1 MNGPPLAEFS
11 PVGDN
16 SAERFLRIDCHTDH
30 ADFKKYAIIVWQS
43 ADGDSEA
50 AAHRE
55 NASDGIGEA

>member
-30 ADFKKYAIIVWQS
+30 AVFKKYAINSWH
-43 ADGDSEA
+43 ATGGDVTLIAYPRKGSLG
-50 AAHRE
+50 
-55 NASDGIGEA
+55 SGEA